1 MDLGN
6 FGIELKS
13 IKYAG
18 FLYICNSAVC
28 KGSKHTCLHMYC
40 LASNHMWTC
49 VYMWN
54 THGRHNFFLKW
65 DTLSFEDHNIPECD
79 NLRRTH
85 YVPDRPTVLT
95 PPGWWLED
103 TRMAGLHPHDARPWP
118 DHWSQHTAS
127 SPASPVL
134 VWSHESTELGHNDR
148 SLRRTSS
155 CEMGTGYNLLEL

>member
-1 MDLGN
+1 MLG
-6 FGIELKS
+6 FYTFVIQRCVRGQS
-13 IKYAG
+13 IHVSTCIVWHQITCG
-18 FLYICNSAVC
+18 HVC
-28 KGSKHTCLHMYC
+28 TCEIHMVD
-40 LASNHMWTC
+40 TI
-49 VYMWN
+49 
-54 THGRHNFFLKW
+54 FFLKW

-103 TRMAGLHPHDARPWP
+103 TRTAGLHPHDARPWP

-134 VWSHESTELGHNDR
+134 VLSHKSTEPGHNDR
-148 SLRRTSS
+148 TLRRTSS